1 MAYAALIVGGVGM
14 ISSGISAA
22 RNRADAKTAAK
33 NAKIEQDKQNDLL
46 EKQKASYKAMKF
58 TNPYKNMENVYE
70 DLTVNTQQAQ
80 FQAQQ
85 GNQQRANIMQSL
97 KGAAGSSGIAGLA
110 QSLANQGALQTQQIS
125 ASIGK
130 QESSNQLAAAKGAGA
145 VQIAE
150 RQGDQMVQQF
160 NADRQ
165 ATLLGMQMGQASGAN
180 AAKMQAEMNAVN
192 AKIAQ
197 QTNTANMFGTLA
209 GGLASN
215 PNIGGENNN
224 IFKPNKDD

>member
-1 MAYAALIVGGVGM
+1 MAYAALIVGGVGL

-33 NAKIEQDKQNDLL
+33 DAKIEQDKQNALL
-46 EKQKASYKAMKF
+46 EKQKKAYRAMKF

-70 DLTVNTQQAQ
+70 DLTVNQQEAQ
-80 FQAQQ
+80 FQSQQ
-85 GNQQRANIMQSL
+85 GAQQRANIMQSL
-97 KGAAGSSGIAGLA
+97 KGAAGATGAAGLA
-110 QSLANQGALQTQQIS
+110 QSLANQGALQTQRIS

-130 QESSNQLAAAKGAGA
+130 QESVNQLAAAKGAGA
-145 VQIAE
+145 VEIAE

-180 AAKMQAEMNAVN
+180 AASMQAKMNEVN
-192 AKIAQ
+192 AQIAQ
-197 QTNTANMFGTLA
+197 QTNTANMFGTVA
-209 GGLASN
+209 GALASN
-215 PNIGGENNN
+215 PDIGGNNNN
-224 IFKPNKDD
+224 IFRKE

>member
-22 RNRADAKTAAK
+22 RNRADAKAAAK
-33 NAKIEQDKQNDLL
+33 DAKIEQDKQNKLL

-70 DLTVNTQQAQ
+70 DLTVNQQEAQ

-85 GNQQRANIMQSL
+85 GAQQRANIMQSL
-97 KGAAGSSGIAGLA
+97 KGAAGATGAAGLA
-110 QSLANQGALQTQQIS
+110 QSLANQGALQTQRIS

-130 QESSNQLAAAKGAGA
+130 QESVNQLAAAKGAGA

-150 RQGDQMVQQF
+150 KQGDQMVQQF
-160 NADRQ
+160 KADRQ

-180 AAKMQAEMNAVN
+180 AASMQAKMNEIN
-192 AKIAQ
+192 AQIAQ
-197 QTNTANMFGTLA
+197 QTNTANMFGTVA
-209 GGLASN
+209 GALASN
-215 PNIGGENNN
+215 SNIGGDDSN
-224 IFKPNKDD
+224 IFTKV

>member
-33 NAKIEQDKQNDLL
+33 DAKIEQDKQNALL
-46 EKQKASYKAMKF
+46 EKQKKAYRAMKF

-70 DLTVNTQQAQ
+70 DLTVNQQEAQ
-80 FQAQQ
+80 FQSQQ
-85 GNQQRANIMQSL
+85 GAQQRANIMQSL
-97 KGAAGSSGIAGLA
+97 KGAAGATGAAGLA
-110 QSLANQGALQTQQIS
+110 QSLANQGALQTQRIS

-130 QESSNQLAAAKGAGA
+130 QESVNQLAAAKGAGA

-150 RQGDQMVQQF
+150 KQGDQMVQQF

-180 AAKMQAEMNAVN
+180 AASMQAKMNEVN

-197 QTNTANMFGTLA
+197 QTNTANMFGTVA
-209 GGLASN
+209 GALASN
-215 PNIGGENNN
+215 PDIGGDNNN
-224 IFKPNKDD
+224 IFRK

>member
-33 NAKIEQDKQNDLL
+33 DAKIEQDKQNALL

-70 DLTVNTQQAQ
+70 DLTVNQQEAQ
-80 FQAQQ
+80 FQSQQ
-85 GNQQRANIMQSL
+85 GAQQRANIMQSL
-97 KGAAGSSGIAGLA
+97 KGAAGATGAAGLA
-110 QSLANQGALQTQQIS
+110 QSLANQGALQTQRIS

-130 QESSNQLAAAKGAGA
+130 QESVNQLAAAKGAGA

-150 RQGDQMVQQF
+150 KQGDQMVQQF
-160 NADRQ
+160 KADRQ
-165 ATLLGMQMGQASGAN
+165 TTLLGMQMGQASGAN
-180 AAKMQAEMNAVN
+180 AAAMQAQMNEIN

-197 QTNTANMFGTLA
+197 QTNTANMFGTVA
-209 GGLASN
+209 GALASN
-215 PNIGGENNN
+215 PNIGGDNNN
-224 IFKPNKDD
+224 IFKKA